1 MRKLFLIVTPFFFSS
16 ILQGQYFEGDKFKL
30 TTENEIST
38 LTFEDT
44 NSDGTYLDGQ
54 LIKSFGRVSLDKK
67 EFSDLLVNLKK
78 VSKKSEITLTAE
90 KYILDKYGWDSTKS
104 VYIAV
109 GNKIGEM
116 SRAEVKQLL
125 KLK

>member
-54 LIKSFGRVSLDKK
+54 LIKSFGRVSLNKK

-116 SRAEVKQLL
+116 SRPEVKQLL

>member
-54 LIKSFGRVSLDKK
+54 LIKSFGRVSLNKK

-116 SRAEVKQLL
+116 SRSEVKQLL

>member
-44 NSDGTYLDGQ
+44 NSDGTYINGQ
-54 LIKSFGRVSLDKK
+54 LVKSFGRVSLDKK

-78 VSKKSEITLTAE
+78 VSKKSEITLTSE
-90 KYILDKYGWDSTKS
+90 NYILDKYDWDSTKS
-104 VYIAV
+104 VYITI
-109 GNKIGEM
+109 GKKIGEI
-116 SRAEVKQLL
+116 SAAEVKQLL

>member
-44 NSDGTYLDGQ
+44 NSDGTYINGQ

-78 VSKKSEITLTAE
+78 VSKKSEITLTTE
-90 KYILDKYGWDSTKS
+90 NYILDKYDWDSTKS
-104 VYIAV
+104 VYITI
-109 GNKIGEM
+109 GKKIGEI
-116 SRAEVKQLL
+116 STAEVKQLL
-125 KLK
+125 TLK

>member
-54 LIKSFGRVSLDKK
+54 LIKSFGRVSLNKK

-116 SRAEVKQLL
+116 SRAEVKKLL

>member
-54 LIKSFGRVSLDKK
+54 LIKSFGRVSLNKK

-116 SRAEVKQLL
+116 SKAEVKQLL

>member
-1 MRKLFLIVTPFFFSS
+1 M
-16 ILQGQYFEGDKFKL
+16 QGQYFEGDKFKL

-44 NSDGTYLDGQ
+44 NSDGTYINGQ

-78 VSKKSEITLTAE
+78 VSKKSEITLTTE
-90 KYILDKYGWDSTKS
+90 NYILDKYDWDSTKS
-104 VYIAV
+104 VYITI
-109 GNKIGEM
+109 GKKIGEI
-116 SRAEVKQLL
+116 STAEVKQLL
-125 KLK
+125 TLK

>member
-44 NSDGTYLDGQ
+44 NSDGTYINGQ
-54 LIKSFGRVSLDKK
+54 LVKSFGRVSLNKK
-67 EFSDLLVNLKK
+67 EFSDLLVNLKN
-78 VSKKSEITLTAE
+78 VSKKSEITLTSE
-90 KYILDKYGWDSTKS
+90 NYILDKYDWDSTKS
-104 VYIAV
+104 VYITI
-109 GNKIGEM
+109 GKKIGEI
-116 SRAEVKQLL
+116 SAAEVKQLL

>member
-1 MRKLFLIVTPFFFSS
+1 
-16 ILQGQYFEGDKFKL
+16 LQGQYFEGDKFKL

-54 LIKSFGRVSLDKK
+54 LIKSFGRVSLNKK
-67 EFSDLLVNLKK
+67 EFSDFIVNLKK
-78 VSKKSEITLTAE
+78 VSKKSEITLVSE

-116 SRAEVKQLL
+116 SRAEVKELL

>member
-54 LIKSFGRVSLDKK
+54 LIKSFGRVSLNKK
-67 EFSDLLVNLKK
+67 EFSDFLVNLKK
-78 VSKKSEITLTAE
+78 VSKKSEITLTSE
-90 KYILDKYGWDSTKS
+90 NYILDKYGWDSTKS

-116 SRAEVKQLL
+116 SKAEVKQLL

>member
-54 LIKSFGRVSLDKK
+54 LIKSFGRVSLNKK

-78 VSKKSEITLTAE
+78 VSKKSEITLTSE
-90 KYILDKYGWDSTKS
+90 NYILDKYGWDSTKS

-116 SRAEVKQLL
+116 SKAEVKKLL

>member
-54 LIKSFGRVSLDKK
+54 LIKSFARVSLNKK

-78 VSKKSEITLTAE
+78 VSKKSEITLAAE

-116 SRAEVKQLL
+116 SRAEVKELL

>member
-54 LIKSFGRVSLDKK
+54 LIKSFARVSLNKK

-104 VYIAV
+104 VYISV

>member
-44 NSDGTYLDGQ
+44 NSDGTYINGQ
-54 LIKSFGRVSLDKK
+54 LVKSFGRVSLNKK

-78 VSKKSEITLTAE
+78 VSKKSEITLTSE
-90 KYILDKYGWDSTKS
+90 NYILDKYDWDSTKS
-104 VYIAV
+104 VYITI
-109 GNKIGEM
+109 GKKIGEI
-116 SRAEVKQLL
+116 SAAEVKQLL

>member
-54 LIKSFGRVSLDKK
+54 LIKSFGRVSLNKK
-67 EFSDLLVNLKK
+67 EFSDFLVNLKK
-78 VSKKSEITLTAE
+78 VSKKSEITLTSE
-90 KYILDKYGWDSTKS
+90 NYILDKYGWDSTKS

-116 SRAEVKQLL
+116 SKAEVKKLL

>member
-54 LIKSFGRVSLDKK
+54 LIKSFGRVSLNKK

-78 VSKKSEITLTAE
+78 VSKKSEITLTSE
-90 KYILDKYGWDSTKS
+90 NYILDKYGWDSTKS

>member
-54 LIKSFGRVSLDKK
+54 LIKSFARVSLNKK

-78 VSKKSEITLTAE
+78 VSKKSEITLVSE

-116 SRAEVKQLL
+116 SRAEVKELL

>member
-54 LIKSFGRVSLDKK
+54 LIKSFGRVSLNKK

-78 VSKKSEITLTAE
+78 VSKKSEITLPAE
-90 KYILDKYGWDSTKS
+90 KYILHKYGWDSTKS

>member
-54 LIKSFGRVSLDKK
+54 LIKSFGRVSLNKK

>member
-54 LIKSFGRVSLDKK
+54 LIKSFGRVSLNKK

-78 VSKKSEITLTAE
+78 VSKKSEITLPAE

>member
-54 LIKSFGRVSLDKK
+54 LIKSFARVSLNKK

-78 VSKKSEITLTAE
+78 VSKKSEITLAAE

-104 VYIAV
+104 VYISV

>member
-1 MRKLFLIVTPFFFSS
+1 M
-16 ILQGQYFEGDKFKL
+16 
-30 TTENEIST
+30 
-38 LTFEDT
+38 
-44 NSDGTYLDGQ
+44 
-54 LIKSFGRVSLDKK
+54 
-67 EFSDLLVNLKK
+67 LVNLKK
-78 VSKKSEITLTAE
+78 VSKKSEITLAAE

-104 VYIAV
+104 VYISV

>member
-44 NSDGTYLDGQ
+44 NSDGTYINGQ
-54 LIKSFGRVSLDKK
+54 LVKSFGRVSLNKK

>member
-54 LIKSFGRVSLDKK
+54 LIKSFGRVSLNKK

-78 VSKKSEITLTAE
+78 VSKKSEITLTSE
-90 KYILDKYGWDSTKS
+90 NYILDKYGWDSTKS

-116 SRAEVKQLL
+116 SRPEVKQLL

>member
-116 SRAEVKQLL
+116 SRAEVKQLF

>member
-38 LTFEDT
+38 LTFEDS
-44 NSDGTYLDGQ
+44 NSDGTYISGQ
-54 LIKSFGRVSLDKK
+54 LVKSFGRVNLDKK

-78 VSKKSEITLTAE
+78 VSKKSEITLTTE
-90 KYILDKYGWDSTKS
+90 NYILDKYG
-104 VYIAV
+104 
-109 GNKIGEM
+109 
-116 SRAEVKQLL
+116 
-125 KLK
+125 

>member
-44 NSDGTYLDGQ
+44 NSDGTYINGQ
-54 LIKSFGRVSLDKK
+54 LVKSFGRVSLNKK

-78 VSKKSEITLTAE
+78 ISKKSEIALTTE
-90 KYILDKYGWDSTKS
+90 NYILDKYDWDSTKS
-104 VYIAV
+104 VYITI
-109 GNKIGEM
+109 GKKIGEM

>member
-38 LTFEDT
+38 LTFEDS
-44 NSDGTYLDGQ
+44 NSDGTYISGQ
-54 LIKSFGRVSLDKK
+54 LVKSFGRVNLDKK

-78 VSKKSEITLTAE
+78 VSKKSEITLTTE
-90 KYILDKYGWDSTKS
+90 NYILDKYGWDSTK
-104 VYIAV
+104 
-109 GNKIGEM
+109 
-116 SRAEVKQLL
+116 
-125 KLK
+125 